1 MIPKLV
7 SDLHAIAAKPDSSPG
22 TMLIVTRRTCR
33 ILLSIRDN
41 IWSERKAFQ
50 RKAEKLR
57 KDLPY
62 SILDMEVLQDQA
74 STHRREEY
82 DYISARLAQFGR
94 LMSADGGGIAAA
106 LGFERLCDVL
116 NVNPIHRAEARTE
129 GVTLRGVIFEARVED
144 SADMKS
150 VGWCDGG
157 PLCQAFFADY
167 IEEVRAK
174 SRAERAERAEAE
186 PTDSPFNFDRP
197 VSVFAA
203 ASVMVH

>member
-33 ILLSIRDN
+33 ILLSIRDD
-41 IWSERKAFQ
+41 IWNERKAFQ

-62 SILDMEVLQDQA
+62 SILDMEALQDQA
-74 STHRREEY
+74 SAHRREEC

-94 LMSADGGGIAAA
+94 LMSADGGGIASA

-144 SADMKS
+144 SADVRN

-157 PLCQAFFADY
+157 PLCQAFFAAY
-167 IEEVRAK
+167 MEEVRAN
-174 SRAERAERAEAE
+174 SRAERAEAPGPVDAPIDFE
-186 PTDSPFNFDRP
+186 RP

>member
-33 ILLSIRDN
+33 ILLSIRDD
-41 IWSERKAFQ
+41 IWHERKAFQ

-57 KDLPY
+57 RDLPY
-62 SILDMEVLQDQA
+62 SILDMEVLQDHA
-74 STHRREEY
+74 STHRSEEC

-106 LGFERLCDVL
+106 LGFDRLCDVL

-144 SADMKS
+144 SADVKN

-157 PLCQAFFADY
+157 PLCQAFFAAY
-167 IEEVRAK
+167 MEEVRAN
-174 SRAERAERAEAE
+174 SRAERAEAVE
-186 PTDSPFNFDRP
+186 PADAPFNFDRP